1 MLWTVPQTVPEEGSC
16 KQENRVMS
24 GWTGWGKVTRA
35 FRGHGKNFH
44 ILRTRGCYWKV
55 LSTIITLSAPYFH
68 VLFKKYLFIFGCTG
82 SSLLRTGSPQLRTA
96 EATLQLQRAQL
107 QNSLRFS
114 SCEVQASCPIAY
126 RISLDQG
133 SNPCALQDGFLTTRP
148 PRKPCSMF
156 LKDHLD
162 SYEN

>member
-96 EATLQLQRAQL
+96 EATL
-107 QNSLRFS
+107 
-114 SCEVQASCPIAY
+114 
-126 RISLDQG
+126 
-133 SNPCALQDGFLTTRP
+133 
-148 PRKPCSMF
+148 
-156 LKDHLD
+156 
-162 SYEN
+162 